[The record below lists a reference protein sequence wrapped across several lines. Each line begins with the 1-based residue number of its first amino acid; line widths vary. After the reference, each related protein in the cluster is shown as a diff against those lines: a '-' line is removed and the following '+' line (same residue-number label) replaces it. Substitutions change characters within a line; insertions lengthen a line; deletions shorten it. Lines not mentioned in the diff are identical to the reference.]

1 MTLSNAQTAAAFA
14 VVKAAIVADRADTS
28 LSARTQD
35 LRDAGFKAEDIS
47 GKGQHF
53 AAFQR
58 LTAETIL
65 TAKQLETWGNVELT
79 SKIRKD
85 GKQVNT
91 ARGHLVDRV
100 NSVIRRVRD
109 RLAKLEA
116 APASEGKGKGK
127 SSNGAG
133 KAKRS
138 STQVFF
144 DTLDKYVAEFAK
156 DTAPEK
162 FEFDPKL
169 ARKHLVALIKDLK

>member
-127 SSNGAG
+127 SRNLS
-133 KAKRS
+133 
-138 STQVFF
+138 
-144 DTLDKYVAEFAK
+144 
-156 DTAPEK
+156 
-162 FEFDPKL
+162 
-169 ARKHLVALIKDLK
+169 LIPSWRASIWSR